1 MNITKKVGYCKGME
15 RDLFELEC
23 ELEGISGTLTALSN
37 IFEEGDCSISNSLM
51 NETLYSL
58 ATHID
63 RIVLD
68 MEKIDEQ
75 QIKNMN
81 Q

>member
-1 MNITKKVGYCKGME
+1 ME
-15 RDLFELEC
+15 RDLYELEC
-23 ELEGISGTLTALSN
+23 ELAGISGMLTALSN
-37 IFEEGDCSISNSLM
+37 TFEEGGCHINDSLM

-68 MEKIDEQ
+68 MEKINEQ
-75 QIKNMN
+75 
-81 Q
+81 

>member
-1 MNITKKVGYCKGME
+1 MG
-15 RDLFELEC
+15 RDLCELGC
-23 ELEGISGTLTALSN
+23 ELEGISGMLTALSN
-37 IFEEGDCSISNSLM
+37 TFEEGGFHINDSLM

-58 ATHID
+58 ATHIN

-68 MEKIDEQ
+68 MEKIDEE
-75 QIKNMN
+75 QIKSIN